1 MNRVLIIGKRGFIG
15 QNLFKYL
22 KKTNK
27 VSHISFKKL
36 KIIKKK
42 TIVKKIT
49 TLQYQKF

>member
-15 QNLFKYL
+15 QNLFKHL

-42 TIVKKIT
+42 INDFDYIINTSID
-49 TLQYQKF
+49 